1 MSLELSDEGDARA
14 AVVSLQTEPQ
24 PRCPQLRACCAEG
37 LYPVKGYCVLEE
49 SPGWFMIPSIEEYQE
64 SCTTLR
70 WGDCYCF
77 MGDFHKGT
85 EDGAASP
92 APG

>member
-14 AVVSLQTEPQ
+14 VVVSLQTEPQ

-49 SPGWFMIPSIEEYQE
+49 SPGWFMIPSIEEYRE
-64 SCTTLR
+64 SCTTPQ
-70 WGDCYCF
+70 WGDCCWFRLYS
-77 MGDFHKGT
+77 HEGT
-85 EDGAASP
+85 
-92 APG
+92 